1 MFFLLWFPQSS
12 CLQSVS
18 IGWDGG
24 VYVQTCGHTL
34 HIDCQKSYMESL
46 RVREELDF
54 CLPALLQE
62 LDCLLGQWFFCMSIM
77 TDTSN
82 TFHPIFL
89 RMTRS
94 SKVFLLTRVNLPA
107 HCVASLPIV
116 FFHVALG
123 GAQRLVLGTH
133 PQTGTY
139 VCLLGR

>member
-1 MFFLLWFPQSS
+1 
-12 CLQSVS
+12 
-18 IGWDGG
+18 
-24 VYVQTCGHTL
+24 
-34 HIDCQKSYMESL
+34 MESL
-46 RVREELDF
+46 RVREGLDSEF
-54 CLPALLQE
+54 AYLHYYCTGLRS
-62 LDCLLGQWFFCMSIM
+62 SIM
-77 TDTSN
+77 TDTFN

-94 SKVFLLTRVNLPA
+94 SKAFLLTRVNLPA